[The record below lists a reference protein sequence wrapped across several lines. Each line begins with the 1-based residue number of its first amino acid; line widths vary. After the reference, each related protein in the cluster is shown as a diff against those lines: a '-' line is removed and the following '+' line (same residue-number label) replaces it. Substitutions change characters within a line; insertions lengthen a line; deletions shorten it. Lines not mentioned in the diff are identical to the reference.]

1 MQHTITCVATLSSAT
16 VAQAWSV
23 WSDLGSYP
31 AWDPREEVNE
41 LNGAL
46 AVGATGT
53 FKQRGRGAG
62 TYVITQL
69 DEGRSWTTETKL
81 PGGSLVIEH
90 FVEPAKQGVTLT
102 KRYTAIGPMALAFRW
117 FFAAGIR
124 RELPGSFAALEAEI
138 ARRFARM
145 SA

>member
-90 FVEPAKQGVTLT
+90 NNKPTKQDNTHT
-102 KRYTAIGPMALAFRW
+102 KHNTTNGPMALAF
-117 FFAAGIR
+117 
-124 RELPGSFAALEAEI
+124 
-138 ARRFARM
+138 
-145 SA
+145 